1 MKKTTAILL
10 AILFS
15 LGLGYQGYAQT
26 GTEILKKLDQVMFS
40 AKDLS
45 AKNKI
50 IITSKSGKQEVRE
63 STVIQ
68 KGQEMRLFR
77 FTSPASQA
85 GIAMLSLPND
95 VMYIYLPSFGKERRI
110 SSSVK
115 SQKFAGTD
123 FSYDDMQAQPFSDKY
138 NAKLIETTD
147 KYYVLELTPK
157 TKSAYSKII
166 AKIHKT
172 EYYPISTDLYD
183 QKNEKIKETT
193 YTFAKVGKYW
203 SASEIT
209 MFDLKKGSKTQIQ
222 MIQPKYDQ
230 GLSDDEFTIRKLI
243 N

>member
-1 MKKTTAILL
+1 
-10 AILFS
+10 
-15 LGLGYQGYAQT
+15 
-26 GTEILKKLDQVMFS
+26 
-40 AKDLS
+40 
-45 AKNKI
+45 
-50 IITSKSGKQEVRE
+50 
-63 STVIQ
+63 
-68 KGQEMRLFR
+68 MRLFR

-172 EYYPISTDLYD
+172 EYYPISTDFYD
-183 QKNEKIKETT
+183 QKMKKSKKPPIHLQKWENIGQHLKLPCLTSKKE
-193 YTFAKVGKYW
+193 AK
-203 SASEIT
+203 
-209 MFDLKKGSKTQIQ
+209 LRSK
-222 MIQPKYDQ
+222 
-230 GLSDDEFTIRKLI
+230 
-243 N
+243 